1 MALGVAPEGSP
12 TTVQAPQKSYTGP
25 LMLMV
30 SLYFGIGFI
39 TALNDI
45 LIPHFKDLFH
55 LTNVKALMV
64 QLCFFGAYFV
74 MSLPSGSIVGKIG
87 YKRGIVLALT
97 VMGIGL
103 LLFLPASVMI
113 FYPLFLFALF
123 VVGSGL
129 ALLQVA
135 INPYVGALG
144 APETAAARLNLC
156 GFLNSFATT
165 IAPKIGAAFI
175 FIAAGASAAELAR
188 SVRMPYVILAMCA
201 FAMAVLT
208 AFVDLPKLLEGRP
221 GGGDSSYG
229 GALRFSHLRLGALAI
244 FFYVGAEV
252 AIGSVMINF
261 LGQPS
266 MGGLS
271 HEAAAQYVSFYWGG
285 TMIGRLIGFVVLSGA
300 FVNNVRAQRLVTVV
314 SIIAFLLV
322 LAGIFTRGYL
332 PTWTTLLCASVVPV
346 AFLVRRRVEAQRAL
360 VFVSSIASLLVVTG
374 ILTHGYVAMWA
385 IVACGLFNSVMWPC
399 IFPMSVEGLGRFT
412 SHGSGILIMMVVGG
426 AIIPEV
432 QGFLADKFG
441 YQPSFAIV
449 LLCYLYILFF
459 ALRGHRNLN
468 AVEATDSLN
477 PGVIQ

>member
-1 MALGVAPEGSP
+1 
-12 TTVQAPQKSYTGP
+12 
-25 LMLMV
+25 MV

-87 YKRGIVLALT
+87 YKRGIVVALT

-103 LLFLPASVMI
+103 LLFLPASVII

-123 VVGSGL
+123 IVGSGL

-208 AFVDLPKLLEGRP
+208 AFVDLPKLLDSGS
-221 GGGDSSYG
+221 GSGDSSYG
-229 GALRFSHLRLGALAI
+229 DALRFSHLRLGALAI

-252 AIGSVMINF
+252 AIGSMMINF

-271 HEAAAQYVSFYWGG
+271 HEAAAKYVSLYWGG
-285 TMIGRLIGFVVLSGA
+285 VMCGRLIGFFA
-300 FVNNVRAQRLVTVV
+300 MQKIRARP
-314 SIIAFLLV
+314 A
-322 LAGIFTRGYL
+322 LA
-332 PTWTTLLCASVVPV
+332 
-346 AFLVRRRVEAQRAL
+346 
-360 VFVSSIASLLVVTG
+360 FVSSIASLLIVTG
-374 ILTHGYVAMWA
+374 ILTHGQVAMWA

-426 AIIPEV
+426 AIIPEI
-432 QGFLADKFG
+432 QGLLADKFG

-459 ALRGHRNLN
+459 ALRGYRNLSP
-468 AVEATDSLN
+468 VQATDSLN